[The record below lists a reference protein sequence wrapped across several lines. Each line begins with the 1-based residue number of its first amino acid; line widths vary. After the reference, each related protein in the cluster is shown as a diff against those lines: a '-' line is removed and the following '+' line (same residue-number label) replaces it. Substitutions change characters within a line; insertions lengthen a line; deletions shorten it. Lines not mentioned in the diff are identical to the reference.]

1 MQSRRSNCEGT
12 TQLQEEGIML
22 TEQRY
27 ETILRMLDERGS
39 VTVTELKD
47 LLDASESTVRRD
59 ITALGRAGRLIK
71 VFGGAV
77 AMERIMTG
85 SEPTVAQ
92 KVEVNKEEKC
102 RIAAYAAGLIEPED
116 FIFLDAGTTTGY
128 MLDYLTE
135 KNATF
140 VTNAVAHA
148 QKLAEMGMKVLLVG
162 GELKSSTEAI
172 VGAQATEMI
181 RKYHFT
187 KGFFGANGVTKK
199 TGFTTPEASEAVVK
213 EIAMAH
219 CRDRYVLADHD
230 KFGSVS
236 SVTFGA
242 FQSAIILTDRKVPGL
257 EDTGNVIVV

>member
-1 MQSRRSNCEGT
+1 
-12 TQLQEEGIML
+12 ML

-27 ETILRMLDERGS
+27 ETILRMLDEKGS

-59 ITALGRAGRLIK
+59 ITALAKAGRLIK

-77 AMERIMTG
+77 AMEHIMTG

-102 RIAAYAAGLIEPED
+102 RIAAYAAGLIEAED
-116 FIFLDAGTTTGY
+116 FVFLDAGTTTGY
-128 MLDYLTE
+128 MLDYLEE

-148 QKLAEMGMKVLLVG
+148 QKLASMGMKVLLIG
-162 GELKSSTEAI
+162 GELKGSTEAV
-172 VGAQATEMI
+172 VGSQATEMI
-181 RKYHFT
+181 QKFHFT

-230 KFGSVS
+230 KFGRIS
-236 SVTFGA
+236 SVTFA
-242 FQSAIILTDRKVPGL
+242 SFQTAMILTDRKIPGL
-257 EDTGNVIVV
+257 EGTGNVTVV